1 MRHCSMAALVGA
13 SLFAAFPAGA
23 QSGGGGGTGQLPLT
37 SAAGYPPQSVLP
49 SPFRCAD
56 FTHNSDGSWSPLRP
70 VSIRSGGTTATLEPG
85 VSFNTGVTFG
95 GVDVADELNR
105 RCIAH

>member
-1 MRHCSMAALVGA
+1 MRSCAFAWLVGA

-23 QSGGGGGTGQLPLT
+23 QSGGGGTAQLPLT

-70 VSIRSGGTTATLEPG
+70 VTIRSGGTTATLAPG
-85 VSFNTGVTFG
+85 VSFNAGVSFG
-95 GVDVADELNR
+95 GVDVAAILNR